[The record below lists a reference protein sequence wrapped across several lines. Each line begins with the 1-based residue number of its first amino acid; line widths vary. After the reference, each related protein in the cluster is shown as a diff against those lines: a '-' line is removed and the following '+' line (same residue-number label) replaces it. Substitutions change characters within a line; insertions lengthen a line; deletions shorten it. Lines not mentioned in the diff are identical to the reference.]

1 MAIRVDRRLIGVI
14 ILGFLGLAL
23 VSGTALSQEAPQL
36 EYLFGL
42 GPYPGGTLKVTFE
55 LQRGGANSPI
65 HLTTTEI
72 VPNGDLYDMI
82 ETTMTPGQSADD
94 MSTGMGRTGAAGAV
108 GAQYDEKEKAVT
120 IDLSPVQTL
129 GDRSVEIAPNQ
140 NYYLPD
146 GARLVTAG
154 WDKVAGIDVIMATF
168 LHPSFPNQRVELALA
183 APGTSALLAFPPLLI
198 KYVDGEVEYRVE
210 LIEFVHAY

>member
-55 LQRGGANSPI
+55 LQRGGEDGAV
-65 HLTTTEI
+65 HYHTVEI

-82 ETTMTPGQSADD
+82 ETTVTPGQSADD
-94 MSTGMGRTGAAGAV
+94 MSTGGGKSGAAGAV
-108 GAQYDEKEKAVT
+108 GAQYDEERAAT

-129 GDRSVEIAPNQ
+129 AERNVELAPNQ

-168 LHPSFPNQRVELALA
+168 LHPSFPNQRVEIALA
-183 APGTSALLAFPPLLI
+183 APETNALLAFPPLFI
-198 KYVDGEVEYRVE
+198 KYVDGEVEYRAE
-210 LIEFVHAY
+210 LIEFVHTY

>member
-14 ILGFLGLAL
+14 ILGFLSLAL

-36 EYLFGL
+36 AYIFGM

-55 LQRGGANSPI
+55 LQRENKPI
-65 HLTTTEI
+65 HFITSEI

-82 ETTMTPGQSADD
+82 ETTVTPGQSADD
-94 MSTGMGRTGAAGAV
+94 MSTGMGQKGAAAAV
-108 GAQYDEKEKAVT
+108 GARYDDKETAAS

-129 GDRSVEIAPNQ
+129 GDRNVEIEPNQ

-154 WDKVAGIDVIMATF
+154 WGKVAGIDVIMATF
-168 LHPSFPNQRVELALA
+168 LHPSFPNQRVEVALA
-183 APGTSALLAFPPLLI
+183 APDTNALLAFPPLLI
-198 KYVDGEVEYRVE
+198 KYVDGEVTYRAE
-210 LIEFVHAY
+210 LIEFAHTY